1 MKYKKI
7 DMTSFN
13 LHIIKTKRFKTINF
27 RVCLR
32 DKIKKEEI
40 TLRNALT
47 SFLTYSTNTYR
58 TKRDLVLKAQDL
70 YAVNVYT
77 KSYRSGRFNM
87 INFCMSLL
95 NEKYGIKETD
105 FLSSELEIVPAFK
118 ARSLGFDKS
127 MVAAYGQDD
136 KVCSYCNLEAI
147 LNTQNPEKTCVTILA
162 DKEEIGSVGN
172 TGMCSETFDMF
183 INELLNKKDEKDI
196 STS

>member
-95 NEKYGIKETD
+95 NEKYHEKQIVITSRT
-105 FLSSELEIVPAFK
+105 FSHYLCILSTQEENRAGKGSHN
-118 ARSLGFDKS
+118 RSYLYKS
-127 MVAAYGQDD
+127 A
-136 KVCSYCNLEAI
+136 
-147 LNTQNPEKTCVTILA
+147 T
-162 DKEEIGSVGN
+162 
-172 TGMCSETFDMF
+172 
-183 INELLNKKDEKDI
+183 
-196 STS
+196 

>member
-58 TKRDLVLKAQDL
+58 TKRDLVLKAQD
-70 YAVNVYT
+70 
-77 KSYRSGRFNM
+77 
-87 INFCMSLL
+87 
-95 NEKYGIKETD
+95 
-105 FLSSELEIVPAFK
+105 
-118 ARSLGFDKS
+118 
-127 MVAAYGQDD
+127 
-136 KVCSYCNLEAI
+136 
-147 LNTQNPEKTCVTILA
+147 
-162 DKEEIGSVGN
+162 
-172 TGMCSETFDMF
+172 
-183 INELLNKKDEKDI
+183 
-196 STS
+196 